1 MWWKIKNY
9 FVLKKRIGEKFYIL
23 PAGLYDETNKLLGS
37 TKIMKNILTKR
48 GFKIGDRVVL
58 KKFNF
63 KNYWKNWLR
72 IFEKII
78 EKRLKKLEIKVTNPK
93 ELTIPD
99 MLEEIK
105 KFGYSKKK
113 TPYENYLEACVLNFF
128 IQSLNNSKSL
138 VGGIWGS
145 GGVRIGYD
153 EYPRKETFAH
163 FVENIHS
170 KNLIIQKLREI
181 LYQYPEELRTTTEG
195 IKLPVFSETH
205 TEYESIL
212 EYRILQIKFKIIL
225 QEICLHSYYM
235 TPEDK
240 KFFDDYFNEVK
251 MHIKTYPVN
260 NKK

>member
-1 MWWKIKNY
+1 MWWKIKIY

-23 PAGLYDETNKLLGS
+23 PAGLYDEKNILLKS
-37 TKIMKNILTKR
+37 SRMIKNILTEK
-48 GFKIGDRVVL
+48 GFKIGDRVVI
-58 KKFNF
+58 KEFNF
-63 KNYWKNWLR
+63 KIFWKNWLI
-72 IFEKII
+72 IFEKITD
-78 EKRLKKLEIKVTNPK
+78 KRMRKLKIRVTNPK
-93 ELTIPD
+93 ELTLHD
-99 MLEEIK
+99 MLGETN
-105 KFGYSKKK
+105 KFKYSKKK
-113 TPYENYLEACVLNFF
+113 TPYENYLEACVLNLF

-163 FVENIHS
+163 FVENIYS
-170 KNLIIQKLREI
+170 KNLIIQKLKEI
-181 LYQYPEELRTTTEG
+181 LYQYPEELRTTTEE
-195 IKLPVFSETH
+195 IKLPIFSDTH

-240 KFFDDYFNEVK
+240 KFFDDYFNEIK
-251 MHIKTYPVN
+251 RHIKTFPVS
-260 NKK
+260 KK